1 MVPETGIEP
10 VTFALEG
17 RCSSTE
23 LLGQKWGNWDHTMI
37 EQITGTIEPEK
48 LIQKGT
54 EVKGFYM
61 KNKFY
66 I

>member
-23 LLGQKWGNWDHTMI
+23 LLGRFEPGEHI
-37 EQITGTIEPEK
+37 EK
-48 LIQKGT
+48 DT
-54 EVKGFYM
+54 EVKGFYE
-61 KNKFY
+61 K
-66 I
+66 